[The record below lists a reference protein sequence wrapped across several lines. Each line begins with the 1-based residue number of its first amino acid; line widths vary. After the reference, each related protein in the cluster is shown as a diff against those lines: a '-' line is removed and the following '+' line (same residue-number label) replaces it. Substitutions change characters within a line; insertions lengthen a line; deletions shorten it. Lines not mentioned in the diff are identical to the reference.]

1 MISPN
6 CILDNIK
13 SNAEKDNLRVPKLKD
28 LYNFLYTL
36 NKKIVGKSSMT
47 LGDLASFCVD
57 HNQVPG
63 DSPHEPFVLDYQIFD
78 TDVAERLVDYEG
90 EDDQFRV
97 VITTRYL

>member
-47 LGDLASFCVD
+47 LSNGKSKSTDK
-57 HNQVPG
+57 
-63 DSPHEPFVLDYQIFD
+63 EPKKKRKKTNDN
-78 TDVAERLVDYEG
+78 R
-90 EDDQFRV
+90 RKS
-97 VITTRYL
+97 RKC